1 MADMNIN
8 TFKRKGVQ
16 SLRKKQSAK
25 VDLTPLVDLGFLL
38 ITFFIFTAT
47 LSEANALK
55 IFLPAGENKDTKVA
69 ESNALS
75 IILDQNNEIYYYE
88 GIMQPKGEN
97 IFKTSFK
104 NISSLL
110 QSKKKE
116 RNDELMVII
125 QSTDQA
131 SFKNVVDILDEIS
144 IHQIKKYALVDLDN
158 DIKNFLR
165 P

>member
-1 MADMNIN
+1 MADMNI
-8 TFKRKGVQ
+8 TTPKRKGVP
-16 SLRKKQSAK
+16 SLRKKQSTK
-25 VDLTPLVDLGFLL
+25 VDLTPMVDLGFLL

-47 LSEANALK
+47 LSEANVLK
-55 IFLPAGENKDTKVA
+55 LFLPAGEKKDTKVA
-69 ESNALS
+69 ASNALS

-88 GIMQPKGEN
+88 GAMQPKGEN
-97 IFKTSFK
+97 IIKTNFK

-110 QSKKKE
+110 QSKKQQ

-131 SFKNVVDILDEIS
+131 SFKNVVDILDEMS
-144 IHQIKKYALVDLDN
+144 IHQIKRYALVDLDN
-158 DIKNFLR
+158 EVKNILR